1 VMNDTAAVT
10 ALSSRVKPT
19 PAAPAPPGTAT
30 QRPGVVLRGPHP
42 TPIQDVPLLDDPT
55 FVGEIDQDSDDD
67 PDYEADSAESDHS
80 IYTGETARNRKKRRI
95 FQLAS
100 RR

>member
-1 VMNDTAAVT
+1 MNE
-10 ALSSRVKPT
+10 
-19 PAAPAPPGTAT
+19 
-30 QRPGVVLRGPHP
+30 
-42 TPIQDVPLLDDPT
+42 VPLLDDTT

-80 IYTGETARNRKKRRI
+80 MYTGDTARNRKKRRI